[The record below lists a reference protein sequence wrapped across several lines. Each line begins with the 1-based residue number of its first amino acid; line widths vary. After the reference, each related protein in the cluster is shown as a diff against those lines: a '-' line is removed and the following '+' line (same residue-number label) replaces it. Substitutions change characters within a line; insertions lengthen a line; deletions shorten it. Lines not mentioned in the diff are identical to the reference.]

1 MEVSGENFLKF
12 VLLNCRQ
19 NLHGT
24 HILVS
29 FTILSHVPVLMD
41 FWCVLIK
48 LECFRNFKKNY
59 VFFGTSVRACFW
71 C

>member
-29 FTILSHVPVLMD
+29 FTNTITRTSFNGLLVRFD
-41 FWCVLIK
+41 K
-48 LECFRNFKKNY
+48 TR
-59 VFFGTSVRACFW
+59 VFS
-71 C
+71 